1 MKAFTV
7 HFKAFRLS
15 AIAAYLLD
23 FVNLLGLLSIA
34 SFYIKAHRRFRKYV
48 VDGRSFILSRK
59 LDIHPL
65 LTVFLGDEG

>member
-15 AIAAYLLD
+15 AITTYLLD
-23 FVNLLGLLSIA
+23 FVNLLGLLSIS

-48 VDGRSFILSRK
+48 VDGRSFILSRE
-59 LDIHPL
+59 LDIHPF